1 MHPMPL
7 LRAGA
12 LAPALL
18 RHTRLRQPRLRARAL
33 ALVFALGLLGGCAS
47 TPDRAQ
53 IPQFRQ
59 GAATANQQTAQ
70 AFSDINTFLRQQ
82 QIERAVGQPTL
93 NEGEFLTVLGD
104 EDTAKWSRAFAVIDA
119 YAASLEK
126 LLDPQ
131 RRDDAQQELV
141 KLGET
146 IGALDD
152 RQLPAGVAGGF
163 ATLGGLLL
171 QIKVEKDA
179 MQAIRTADPGI
190 QATFSTMMTAIG
202 ADPNSGVRSV
212 VRNTWQTMLGRI
224 SVDFLRATGKDAKR
238 TVVQQYVAT
247 MDQRDAQDASLAAL
261 RRSLGLLAAAHAE
274 LAAGRNDGAQGLID
288 LVQREYVAY
297 RAQVEAIRKQR
308 ASTQNGQQGGT
319 P

>member
-1 MHPMPL
+1 MHPTPH

-12 LAPALL
+12 LAPAIV
-18 RHTRLRQPRLRARAL
+18 RLRVLAPAL
-33 ALVFALGLLGGCAS
+33 ALGLGLLAGCAS

-70 AFSDINTFLRQQ
+70 AFSDINTFLRAQ
-82 QIERAVGQPTL
+82 QIERAIGQPTL
-93 NEGEFLTVLGD
+93 NEGEFLTVLAD
-104 EDTAKWSRAFAVIDA
+104 EDVAKWSRAFAVIDA

-131 RRDDAQQELV
+131 RRDDVQQELV

-190 QATFSTMMTAIG
+190 QTTFSTMMAAIG
-202 ADPNSGVRSV
+202 ADANDGVRSV
-212 VRNTWQTMLGRI
+212 VRNTWETMLGQI
-224 SVDFLRATGKDAKR
+224 SVDFLRATDKDAKR
-238 TVVQQYVAT
+238 AVVQRYVAAL
-247 MDQRDAQDASLAAL
+247 DQRDAQDASLAAL
-261 RRSLGLLAAAHAE
+261 RRALGLLAAAHAE

-288 LVQREYVAY
+288 LVQREYATW
-297 RAQVEAIRKQR
+297 RDQVDAIRKQR
-308 ASTQNGQQGGT
+308 EAAQSGQQGAT

>member
-1 MHPMPL
+1 MHPTPL
-7 LRAGA
+7 LLAG
-12 LAPALL
+12 LPAPA
-18 RHTRLRQPRLRARAL
+18 RLRRLRLRARAL
-33 ALVFALGLLGGCAS
+33 ALPLALALFAGCAS
-47 TPDRAQ
+47 TPDRTQ
-53 IPQFRQ
+53 VPQFRQ

-70 AFSDINTFLRQQ
+70 AFSDINAFLRRQ
-82 QIERAVGQPTL
+82 QIERAIGQPTL

-104 EDTAKWSRAFAVIDA
+104 EDVARWSRAFAVIDA

-131 RRDDAQQELV
+131 RRDDAQQALV

-146 IGALDD
+146 IGALDG

-171 QIKVEKDA
+171 QVKVEKDA

-190 QATFSTMMTAIG
+190 QATFSTMMDAIG
-202 ADPNSGVRSV
+202 ADQNSGVRSV

-224 SVDFLRATGKDAKR
+224 SVDFLRASGKDAKR
-238 TVVQQYVAT
+238 AVVQQYVAT
-247 MDQRDAQDASLAAL
+247 LDQRDAQDASLAAL

-288 LVQREYVAY
+288 LVQREYAAY
-297 RAQVEAIRKQR
+297 RAQVDAIRKQR
-308 ASTQNGQQGGT
+308 EAAGGGQQGAT

>member
-1 MHPMPL
+1 MHPTPL
-7 LRAGA
+7 LLAG
-12 LAPALL
+12 LPAPA
-18 RHTRLRQPRLRARAL
+18 RLRRLRLRARAL
-33 ALVFALGLLGGCAS
+33 ALPLALALFAGCAS
-47 TPDRAQ
+47 TPDRTQ
-53 IPQFRQ
+53 VPQFRQ

-70 AFSDINTFLRQQ
+70 AFSDINAFLRRQ
-82 QIERAVGQPTL
+82 QIERAIGQPTL

-104 EDTAKWSRAFAVIDA
+104 EDVARWSRAFAVIDA

-131 RRDDAQQELV
+131 RRDDAQQALV

-146 IGALDD
+146 IGALDG

-171 QIKVEKDA
+171 QVKVEKDA
-179 MQAIRTADPGI
+179 MHAIRTADPGI
-190 QATFSTMMTAIG
+190 QATFSTMMDAIG
-202 ADPNSGVRSV
+202 ADQNSGVRSV

-224 SVDFLRATGKDAKR
+224 SVDFLRASGKDAKR
-238 TVVQQYVAT
+238 AVVQQYVAT
-247 MDQRDAQDASLAAL
+247 LDQRDAQDASLAAL

-288 LVQREYVAY
+288 LVQREYAAY
-297 RAQVEAIRKQR
+297 RAQVDAIRKQR
-308 ASTQNGQQGGT
+308 EAAGGGQQGAT

>member
-1 MHPMPL
+1 MHPTPHL
-7 LRAGA
+7 LAG
-12 LAPALL
+12 LPAPARL
-18 RHTRLRQPRLRARAL
+18 RHLGLRARAL
-33 ALVFALGLLGGCAS
+33 ALPLALALLAGCAS
-47 TPDRAQ
+47 TPDRTQ
-53 IPQFRQ
+53 VPQFRQ

-70 AFSDINTFLRQQ
+70 AFSDINAFLRRQ
-82 QIERAVGQPTL
+82 QIERAIGQPTL

-104 EDTAKWSRAFAVIDA
+104 EDVARWSRAFAVIDA

-131 RRDDAQQELV
+131 RRDDAQQALV

-146 IGALDD
+146 IGALDG

-171 QIKVEKDA
+171 QVKVEKDA

-190 QATFSTMMTAIG
+190 QATFSTMMDAIG
-202 ADPNSGVRSV
+202 ADQDSGVRSV

-224 SVDFLRATGKDAKR
+224 SVDFLRASGKDAKR
-238 TVVQQYVAT
+238 AVVQQYVTT

-288 LVQREYVAY
+288 LVQREYAAY
-297 RAQVEAIRKQR
+297 RAQVDAIRKQR
-308 ASTQNGQQGGT
+308 EATGGGQQGAT

>member
-1 MHPMPL
+1 MHGTPHPATGSLPAAPGPARFPRRRTWPL
-7 LRAGA
+7 AF
-12 LAPALL
+12 
-18 RHTRLRQPRLRARAL
+18 
-33 ALVFALGLLGGCAS
+33 ALVLLAACAS
-47 TPDRAQ
+47 TPDREQ

-70 AFSDINTFLRQQ
+70 AFSDINAFLRQQ
-82 QIERAVGQPTL
+82 QIERAIGQPTL

-104 EDTAKWSRAFAVIDA
+104 EDVAKWSRAFAVIDG

-131 RRDDAQQELV
+131 RRDDVQQELV

-179 MQAIRTADPGI
+179 MEAIRTANPGI
-190 QATFSTMMTAIG
+190 QATFSTMMDAIG
-202 ADPNSGVRSV
+202 ADANSGVRSV
-212 VRNTWQTMLGRI
+212 VRNTWQTMLAKI
-224 SVDFLRATGKDAKR
+224 SVDFLRATDKDSKR
-238 TVVQQYVAT
+238 TVVQQYVTT

-261 RRSLGLLAAAHAE
+261 RRSLGLLASAHAE

-288 LVQREYVAY
+288 LLQREYTTY
-297 RAQVEAIRKQR
+297 RAQVDAIRKQR
-308 ASTQNGQQGGT
+308 DAAKGGQQGAT